1 MDAAEMYHWFEEQVR
16 QSVATSADTLVL
28 SYEPTVTPGVFLGKI
43 ALAKSATKALVKTDI
58 RPEGVRLH
66 FPLSWQDELSSW
78 LGVPP
83 AEEYRLKSNW
93 VNQPSIGVAA
103 EHFDPNFKN
112 LAAKVI
118 ELLQKEVTAN

>member
-1 MDAAEMYHWFEEQVR
+1 MDAEEIYHWFEEQVR
-16 QSVATSADTLVL
+16 QGVAATPDKLVL

-43 ALAKSATKALVKTDI
+43 ALAKTPAKALVKTDV
-58 RPEGVRLH
+58 RPEGLRLH
-66 FPLSWQDELSSW
+66 FPISWQDELSSW

-93 VNQPSIGVAA
+93 VNQPSIGVAS
-103 EHFDPNFKN
+103 EHFDPHFQK

-118 ELLQKEVTAN
+118 ELLQKEVATN

>member
-1 MDAAEMYHWFEEQVR
+1 MNAEEMYHWFEEQVK
-16 QSVATSADTLVL
+16 QAIAETSDKLVL
-28 SYEPTVTPGVFLGKI
+28 SYESTVTPGVFLGKI
-43 ALAKSATKALVKTDI
+43 ALAKTATRALVKTDI

-103 EHFDPNFKN
+103 EHFDPHFKN
-112 LAAKVI
+112 LVAKVI
-118 ELLQKEVTAN
+118 ELLQKEITAK